1 MKVESSPE
9 SQLRGGVHAR
19 GPAARRLS
27 LVGAD
32 REAPRYDGV
41 IGYMVPAFPGPTHT
55 FFWREI
61 ASLRALGVDVAL
73 ISTRAPSD
81 GECPHA
87 WASDARRGTFYV
99 LKNHGLRPLL
109 GRAMRIGLRRWGA
122 ALRVILDAEGESL
135 KERARLAV
143 MAIASLPLVDHVV
156 RREITHLHSQ
166 FSYDGANLVLFASIL
181 SGVPYSI
188 SYHAQFCGVGN
199 QQQKAKYARFG
210 IAVTDHM
217 LSYLREELG
226 ESLPRRMHVRAIG
239 ADVENFQRR
248 TTYSPYLGS
257 GPLRVFSCG
266 RLSRE
271 KGHADML
278 ETVALLKARGLT
290 VNLRIAGAEPAGKHG
305 FRAYLEGRARE
316 LGIQQQVQ
324 LLGALDELEVREE
337 LEHAHVF
344 ALASWEEA
352 FGVVYAEAMA
362 MEVPTV
368 GTAIGGVPE
377 LIDEA
382 SGAGLLVPARDPDA
396 MADALARLAAD
407 PMQCVRLGR
416 AGRRR
421 VFDKFSSDKSA
432 VELVEAICA
441 SA

>member
-1 MKVESSPE
+1 MKVETSPE
-9 SQLRGGVHAR
+9 SQPRGGVVSR
-19 GPAARRLS
+19 GQARRLS
-27 LVGAD
+27 LVGAEK
-32 REAPRYDGV
+32 EAPRYDGV

-61 ASLRALGVDVAL
+61 ASLRALGADVAL
-73 ISTRAPSD
+73 LSTRAPSD

-87 WASDARRGTFYV
+87 WAGEARRRTFYA
-99 LKNHGLRPLL
+99 LRNHGLRRTA
-109 GRAMRIGLRRWGA
+109 GCAMRIGLRRWGA
-122 ALRVILDAEGESL
+122 AFRVILEAEGESL

-143 MAIASLPLVDHVV
+143 MAIASVPLVDHVM
-156 RREITHLHSQ
+156 RSGITHLHSQ

-199 QQQKAKYARFG
+199 QQQKARHARFG

-217 LSYLREELG
+217 LAYLRKELG
-226 ESLPRRMHVRAIG
+226 DSLPRRMHVRAIG
-239 ADVENFQRR
+239 ADVENFQRT

-278 ETVALLKARGLT
+278 ETIALLKARGLT
-290 VNLRIAGAEPAGKHG
+290 VNLRIAGAEPSGQRG

-316 LGIQQQVQ
+316 LGIEQQVR

-337 LEHAHVF
+337 LECCHVF
-344 ALASWEEA
+344 ALASWEES

-362 MEVPTV
+362 MEVPAV

-382 SGAGLLVPARDPDA
+382 SGSGVLVPPRDPEA
-396 MADALARLAAD
+396 MADALQKLAAD

-421 VFDKFSSDKSA
+421 VFEKFSSDKSA
-432 VELVEAICA
+432 AELIEAICTTG
-441 SA
+441 